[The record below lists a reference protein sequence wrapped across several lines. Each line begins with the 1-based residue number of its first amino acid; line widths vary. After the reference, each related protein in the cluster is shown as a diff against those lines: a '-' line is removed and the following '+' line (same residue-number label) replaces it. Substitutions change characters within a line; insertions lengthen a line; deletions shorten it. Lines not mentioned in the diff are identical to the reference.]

1 MIAISLHFLA
11 GRFHATPWGHHVN
24 EGVVE
29 WPPSPWRL
37 LRSLVAVFHRA
48 RPADVTESQ
57 LERIVTA
64 LSRELPFF
72 ALPPA
77 TTAHTRHYDQD
88 NGGVKFFDTF
98 IAVGQREPVICC
110 WQETDLAAEDRAALR
125 SLLTALNTLGRAE
138 SWCEAALLA
147 DLPQIKFNS
156 QPYQPGQSLAQKETM
171 KLLLPDP
178 MRSGI
183 YETLITETS
192 TMRKAKMLE
201 PDGTRWVTYWR
212 DADAFAIKSKRSSRI
227 RENNVSIAR
236 FALDSTVLPL
246 VQDALPFAEQV
257 RR

>member
-1 MIAISLHFLA
+1 MGPSPRFGRWLSRGPGRSIRPDRTRNKDRRGAPAHWVDRSAASGHCGDEISTQKVQLL
-11 GRFHATPWGHHVN
+11 ATPVSR
-24 EGVVE
+24 
-29 WPPSPWRL
+29 SPQNQP
-37 LRSLVAVFHRA
+37 AV
-48 RPADVTESQ
+48 
-57 LERIVTA
+57 
-64 LSRELPFF
+64 
-72 ALPPA
+72 A

-192 TMRKAKMLE
+192 TMRKAKMLSCAIDQ
-201 PDGTRWVTYWR
+201 PACSWQSRASWR
-212 DADAFAIKSKRSSRI
+212 AAGRPPPRCCGLPCCGGAPSCWGSRCG
-227 RENNVSIAR
+227 
-236 FALDSTVLPL
+236 LPG
-246 VQDALPFAEQV
+246 
-257 RR
+257 